1 MSYFLEQQERA
12 GDELST
18 GYLNEKIDVYALGK
32 HQEKP
37 MHAISKNHVSNKL
50 SNLVLLL
57 GNILYKV
64 AVGNSPWKVSLF
76 LLLPYCNI

>member
-1 MSYFLEQQERA
+1 MDVTWCVHLIHMALHIYLFTDIMPCHTFLEQQERA

-37 MHAISKNHVSNKL
+37 LRVISKKSR
-50 SNLVLLL
+50 
-57 GNILYKV
+57 I
-64 AVGNSPWKVSLF
+64 
-76 LLLPYCNI
+76 